1 MSYDETSPIMDI
13 SKFNR
18 LRQIQILKPCTE
30 NWESMDGDTQQ
41 RFCDKCVRQVHNIS
55 EMDAADVEA
64 LLHSPERVCTRL
76 TVDSERGILTRSG
89 WIPRA
94 LLAGAVA
101 SMVTGCQTNTG
112 EAACP
117 PEAPKSAQKAT
128 QVKSFNPPDLTRVEK
143 KQETYVFFGETGSIS
158 AETEVKPKIKK
169 SLK

>member
-1 MSYDETSPIMDI
+1 MDA

-30 NWESMDGDTQQ
+30 NWEAMDGDAQQ
-41 RFCDKCVRQVHNIS
+41 RFCDKCVRQVHNIA
-55 EMDAADVEA
+55 EMDAADAEA
-64 LLHSPERVCTRL
+64 LLNSPERVCTRL

-101 SMVTGCQTNTG
+101 SMVTGCEISTG

-117 PEAPKSAQKAT
+117 PEAPKTAQKAT
-128 QVKSFNPPDLTRVEK
+128 QVKSFNPPDLTQVEK
-143 KQETYVFFGETGSIS
+143 KSETYVIVGGIGSRS
-158 AETEVKPKIKK
+158 LEAQVKPKIKK